1 LILYPNKHHR
11 NKGKYLR
18 ALDRTLTVHSLLSI
32 LSLWDKANCCIK
44 VTSTTQD
51 YPSIEPGVSA
61 LFTDTINEFPLFSP
75 IPWASGTNPNGHYSS
90 PPPEATTL
98 FPITN
103 GINGKHGG
111 SGEPGLEESATQ
123 MSTGAPPPIDAVDIG
138 IVSEEVARH
147 VQEAGPPPRS
157 MDDVNVSSEQTD
169 AQEVPDGEAQGE
181 EDKENVMRDME

>member
-1 LILYPNKHHR
+1 
-11 NKGKYLR
+11 
-18 ALDRTLTVHSLLSI
+18 LLSRGQ
-32 LSLWDKANCCIK
+32 ANWFIQ

-51 YPSIEPGVSA
+51 FPSIDPGVTA
-61 LFTDTINEFPLFSP
+61 LFTDTINEFPIFSP
-75 IPWASGTNPNGHYSS
+75 IPWASATNPNGHYSS

-111 SGEPGLEESATQ
+111 SGDSGLEDSSTQ
-123 MSTGAPPPIDAVDIG
+123 ISTGTPPPIDAVDIG

-157 MDDVNVSSEQTD
+157 LNDVNVRSQQKD
-169 AQEVPDGEAQGE
+169 AENGQDEGEGQQEE
-181 EDKENVMRDME
+181 EDKENVMRDVE